1 MDNKLPEARL
11 PQEFILD
18 AFADPSSV
26 RDVVRGIL
34 HTIFHHRYFPTITPH
49 THDVLDLTLPYVAEP
64 ELETLIDQ
72 RTAALVAD
80 LSSSAPSTPSSLPQQ
95 AKAMLGGVV
104 GGGGGGAR
112 EGGSGGGR
120 GRVTVQFME
129 KNKAGRRRMGMWGG
143 KGEEDVCWESWTV
156 RVTVAEPKTDSERA
170 KVRRATA
177 STLLTTTMKIITS
190 VNTYKDHIPPITMQG
205 DANPFPYAITVN
217 QRNESGGGGMM
228 RGFF

>member
-1 MDNKLPEARL
+1 MKVS
-11 PQEFILD
+11 
-18 AFADPSSV
+18 ADKGFPPGT
-26 RDVVRGIL
+26 GIL

-49 THDVLDLTLPYVAEP
+49 TRDVLDLTLPYVAEP

-104 GGGGGGAR
+104 GGVSGSGGR

-156 RVTVAEPKTDSERA
+156 RVTVAEPKTDSGESSFSFLWTSDA
-170 KVRRATA
+170 SYVR
-177 STLLTTTMKIITS
+177 S
-190 VNTYKDHIPPITMQG
+190 
-205 DANPFPYAITVN
+205 
-217 QRNESGGGGMM
+217 
-228 RGFF
+228 